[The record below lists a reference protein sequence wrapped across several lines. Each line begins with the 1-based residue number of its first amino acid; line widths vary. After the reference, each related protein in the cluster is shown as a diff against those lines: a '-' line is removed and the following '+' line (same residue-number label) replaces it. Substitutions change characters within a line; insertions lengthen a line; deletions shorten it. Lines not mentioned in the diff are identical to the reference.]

1 MISKQLAIHIV
12 EQTMNRLH
20 RNINVMHT
28 DGFILASGDKL
39 RIDHIHEGAKY
50 VAQTGEVLRITAENE
65 HCFAYAK
72 EGINL
77 PIFYNEEVVCVV
89 GITGIVEEL
98 EEIATLVQLTTEM
111 MVHQAFLTEQSAWH
125 EKMHQVT
132 LEQLLSGQVEDAQLL
147 KRFDKLHI
155 QKKAPYVVV
164 KMSTI
169 QKQLAYQTFIH
180 FLDDVLPDNVV
191 YGALEKEVYVC
202 IMVGYNKE
210 AVMHILRQI
219 QPILSRYFQ
228 LRIGIGQEVEQ
239 IEELRYA
246 ADTASIALQYGDPA
260 TIFNVFDDVEIYSLF
275 KAPQS
280 KEMLRYTQNTIG
292 MLSQKFLETIEAFL
306 ANDLQLIK
314 TAEALQ
320 IHRHTLSYRLEKI
333 KEQTGLDPTV
343 FRDALY
349 FQIALWFRA

>member
-50 VAQTGEVLRITAENE
+50 VAKTGEVLRITAENE
-65 HCFAYAK
+65 QHFAYAK

-98 EEIATLVQLTTEM
+98 EEISTLVQLTTEM

-132 LEQLLSGQVEDAQLL
+132 LEQLLLGQREDTQLL
-147 KRFDKLHI
+147 KRFDKLQI
-155 QKKAPYVVV
+155 QKKAPYFVI
-164 KMSTI
+164 KMTTI
-169 QKQLAYQTFIH
+169 QKQAAYQTFIH
-180 FLDDVLPDNVV
+180 FLEDLLPANVI
-191 YGALEKEVYVC
+191 YGALEKEAYAC
-202 IMVGYNKE
+202 IMIGYDKD
-210 AVMHILRQI
+210 AIMHILRQI
-219 QPILSRYFQ
+219 YPIINRYFQ
-228 LRIGIGQEVEQ
+228 LRIGIGQCVDE

-246 ADTASIALQYGDPA
+246 SDTASIALQYGDPA
-260 TIFNVFDDVEIYSLF
+260 NIFNVFDDVEIYSLF

-280 KEMLRYTQNTIG
+280 PEMLRYVNNTLG
-292 MLSQKFLETIEAFL
+292 MLSPKLLETIEAFL

-314 TAEALQ
+314 TADMLQ

-343 FRDALY
+343 FHDALY
-349 FQIALWFRA
+349 FQIALWFRP